1 MRSGVRLHRR
11 IAASRR
17 TDKRRFLPDESGVS
31 ALEFALILP
40 IIMAMVLGLA
50 ETAIYIGARAK
61 VVSGVDAALRYT
73 MFDRSDVD
81 GIVSTAMAAGGFT
94 PATATVVVTP
104 YTECS
109 DGMPISDETP
119 CAAPSHRRDFVSIRI
134 DKVHQ
139 TLFPVSGVSDEPI
152 VISRTGVVQLP

>member
-1 MRSGVRLHRR
+1 MRLHRR
-11 IAASRR
+11 LAASPR
-17 TDKRRFLPDESGVS
+17 TDKRRFLRDESGVS

-73 MFDRSDVD
+73 MFDRSDID
-81 GIVSTAMAAGGFT
+81 GIVSTALAAGDFVPGT
-94 PATATVVVTP
+94 TTVTVTNF
-104 YTECS
+104 TECS

-119 CAAPSHRRDFVSIRI
+119 CEAPSHRRDFVSVRI

-152 VISRTGVVQLP
+152 VISRTGVVQMP